1 MNNLNPSDAMNT
13 FFVLLHILLK
23 PVAFFFRNQ
32 SVRMVLSVLMLL
44 FASSAM
50 AQPPLDCEDLATDED
65 WSISA
70 NSSVP
75 ICVSG
80 TRILTLSTTSDYANN
95 VEFTYE
101 WQSSTGGPF
110 TPIASSDTD
119 VFTTPTITQ
128 TTSFQVVITCDGGVT
143 ELIVGPFQ
151 VLVSPAPTGNITSA
165 NTSICNGQTANVV
178 IAATG
183 TGPFTGTLTNGGG
196 AFSGNSPITKA
207 VSPTSTTTY
216 QIATLADANGC
227 AAVNPT
233 GSMTVT
239 VNPRPTGTIVSAVPN
254 VLCAGQSSTISL
266 FFTGTAPFSGTLS
279 NGATFSNV
287 NANSTT
293 INITPPS
300 NVTIT
305 LTALSDA
312 NCTSI
317 PADLTGSATITVNP
331 VPVMDPISV
340 PNQCNGIS
348 VADGTIEFGTNLP
361 NDNNTIFTWT
371 CNPNI
376 GFGTNNNAS
385 HNNDINTWVTNIG
398 NGTTPVTA
406 VLTVTPGV
414 SGGCAGQPLAVNIT
428 VNPTPT
434 LSTPTTVGPFCAGVV
449 QNPIPFTGPVSGTL
463 VDWTISQKSS
473 IGFGTSANNVSSIP
487 SFTATIP
494 GGNQNNP
501 ITVNLII
508 TPEANGCQGTPV
520 NIPVTVNPRP
530 TMCTLPDLAPV
541 CSGVALPAVNFDAG
555 FPNCTNNVDCP
566 GCTFSWTS
574 VPPVGY
580 GASGTGNLPSAIAIG
595 GENVVIAN
603 ISVTATSSQ
612 GCVSA
617 SPEVFQVTV
626 NPGPSLTAQSDLV
639 FCEGETM
646 PAVCLTSGVP
656 GASISWSV
664 EPASN
669 IGIGV
674 SGTNCTPGGS
684 ATIPAGS
691 PLGQNVTVNVTW
703 TAEFEGC
710 TGFREYEITV
720 VPDPFVNQP
729 PNLVMCENIAGQSL
743 SEVITLTGSSIAN
756 NYAWSTGIQEGVIGL
771 TALSGQNTITVIP
784 QNNTTSAV
792 SDNIIVTPSITQT
805 INGITRTCAGD
816 QAEFVIT
823 VLPRP
828 QMNEPNDPSLCSD
841 VLATASSIPLSADVS
856 SATFGWQTVSA
867 NVINLPA
874 TSGVGIP
881 NFTPVNS
888 GNTSISTTLEV
899 WGIFTQSSV
908 SCPGDTVNVVVS
920 VFPRPN
926 NGASSFPEEI
936 CSGEE
941 LEVNLNSTTTPATT
955 WTWTSSGAGISG
967 NTNCNSNCNDISD
980 VLVNASTSSPANAT
994 YTFQLALT
1002 GTNCTRTVSEVVAV
1016 NPAPP
1021 AASLESLPGVICQ
1034 GSEGIFLTGDSSVPG
1049 VNFTWS
1055 SPTPGVEVI
1064 AGGPQGANA
1073 YVNLDPDVTGN
1084 VIINVSSINSF
1095 GCTNGSNQVVTV
1107 TPSPDPND
1115 YEVVWLNEGTP
1126 GATLLVFPFISSNTY
1141 QWGRTPLSN
1150 WIPQE
1155 IAGETGQSYL
1165 IGNEFSPDLFLY
1177 WVEIQN
1183 GDCIT
1188 RIFFTQPV
1196 GTNEEV
1202 SESRWMLYPN
1212 PADNWIRIVSDA
1224 EIIALE
1230 IVDAAGRL
1238 CDMVPF
1244 SQHSYSVLI
1253 PLEQLPTGYYFIR
1266 GVTSDHTRFVAP
1278 FIRN

>member
-1 MNNLNPSDAMNT
+1 MNALT
-13 FFVLLHILLK
+13 VLLHILLK
-23 PVAFFFRNQ
+23 PAACLIRIRPAQLALPLF
-32 SVRMVLSVLMLL
+32 MLVFS
-44 FASSAM
+44 FAAR
-50 AQPPLDCEDLATDED
+50 AQPPLDCEDLETDD
-65 WSISA
+65 NWSIAVSSA
-70 NSSVP
+70 VP

-80 TRILTLSTTSDYANN
+80 TRTLTLTTSSDYAND

-143 ELIVGPFQ
+143 ELIVGPVQ
-151 VLVSPAPTGNITSA
+151 VVVSPAPTGNITSA
-165 NTSICNGQTANVV
+165 NTSICNGQSANVV

-207 VSPTSTTTY
+207 VSPTSNTTY
-216 QIATLADANGC
+216 QIATLQDANGC
-227 AAVNPT
+227 AAVNLT

-266 FFTGTAPFSGTLS
+266 FFTGTAPFSGSLS
-279 NGATFSNV
+279 NGASFSNV
-287 NANSTT
+287 NTNSAT

-300 NVTIT
+300 NVAIT
-305 LTALSDA
+305 LTSLSDA
-312 NCTSI
+312 NCTAI

-340 PNQCNGIS
+340 ANQCNGLS
-348 VADGTIEFGTNLP
+348 VVDATIEFGTNLP

-376 GFGTNNNAS
+376 GFGTGNNAS

-398 NGTTPVTA
+398 VGTTPVTA

-414 SGGCAGQPLAVNIT
+414 SGGCTGQPLAVNIT

-434 LSTPTTVGPFCAGVV
+434 LATPTVAGPFCAGVV
-449 QNPIPFTGPVSGTL
+449 QDPIPFTGPVSGTV
-463 VDWTISQKSS
+463 VDWIISQKSS
-473 IGFGTSANNVSSIP
+473 IGFGTSADNVSSIP

-494 GGNQNNP
+494 GGNQNTP
-501 ITVNLII
+501 ITVNLVI
-508 TPEANGCQGTPV
+508 TPEANGCQGSPV

-566 GCTFSWTS
+566 GCTFTWTS

-595 GENVVIAN
+595 EENVVNAN
-603 ISVTATSSQ
+603 ISVTATTAQ

-617 SPEVFQVTV
+617 SPEVFQVTI
-626 NPGPSLTAQSDLV
+626 NPGPSLTTQPDLV
-639 FCEGETM
+639 FCEGEAI

-656 GASISWSV
+656 GAAISWSV
-664 EPASN
+664 EPPTS
-669 IGIGV
+669 IGFGV
-674 SGTNCTPGGS
+674 SGTNCTPSGTAANFFPFELNS
-684 ATIPAGS
+684 T
-691 PLGQNVTVNVTW
+691 VTVTW

-710 TGFREYEITV
+710 TGFREYEVTV
-720 VPDPFVNQP
+720 IPDPSVNQP
-729 PNLVMCENIAGQSL
+729 SNLVMCENISGQSL

-756 NYAWSTGIQEGVIGL
+756 NYTWSTGIQEGIIGL

-784 QNNTTSAV
+784 QNSTPAAV
-792 SDNIIVTPSITQT
+792 SDNIAVTPSITQT
-805 INGITRTCAGD
+805 INGITRTCAGVL
-816 QAEFVIT
+816 AEFEIT

-828 QMNEPNDPSLCSD
+828 EMNEPNDPSLCSD
-841 VLATASSIPLSADVS
+841 VPANSSSIPLSADIA
-856 SATFGWQTVSA
+856 SASFGWQTITA

-874 TSGVGIP
+874 DSGVGIP

-888 GNTSISTTLEV
+888 GNTSISTTLEA

-908 SCPGDTVNVVVS
+908 SCPGDTVNVLVS

-926 NGASSFPEEI
+926 NGASAFPEEI
-936 CSGEE
+936 CSGEA
-941 LEVNLNSTTTPATT
+941 LEVNLNSATTPATT
-955 WTWTSSGAGISG
+955 WIWTSSGAGISG
-967 NTNCNSNCNDISD
+967 NTNCNSSCNDISD
-980 VLVNASTSSPANAT
+980 VLVNASTSNPANAT

-1002 GTNCTRTVSEVVAV
+1002 GTNCTRTVTGVVAV

-1021 AASLESLPGVICQ
+1021 SASLESIPDVICQ
-1034 GSEGIFLTGDSSVPG
+1034 GSEGVFLTGDSSVPG

-1055 SPTPGVEVI
+1055 SPVPGVEVI

-1073 YVNLDPDVTGN
+1073 YVNLDPELTGN

-1095 GCTNGSNQVVTV
+1095 GCTNGSNQTITI

-1115 YEVVWLNEGTP
+1115 YEVVWLNEGTE
-1126 GATLLVFPFISSNTY
+1126 GATLVVLPFDPDVSY
-1141 QWGRTPLSN
+1141 QWGRTPIDS
-1150 WIPQE
+1150 WAPQE
-1155 IAGETGQSYL
+1155 ITGQTGQSFL
-1165 IGNEFSPDLFLY
+1165 IGQDFNPNIFLY
-1177 WVEIQN
+1177 WVEITE
-1183 GDCIT
+1183 GDCVT
-1188 RIFFTQPV
+1188 RIFLAPPV
-1196 GTNEEV
+1196 GLDEEEATGLW
-1202 SESRWMLYPN
+1202 SLYPN
-1212 PADNWIRIVSDA
+1212 PADQWIRLVS
-1224 EIIALE
+1224 ESGEFISLE

-1238 CDMVPF
+1238 CYMHPVTE
-1244 SQHSYSVLI
+1244 HSSSVII
-1253 PLEQLPTGYYFIR
+1253 PLERLPSGYYFIR
-1266 GVTSDHTRFVAP
+1266 GVTSDNARVVAP